1 MCVLTE
7 YNITGE
13 QNSPVN
19 LVCKIIAIGNV
30 ISGLDITY
38 QNNLTIFNFTK
49 EFNIYIYIYNM
60 HVCTV

>member
-7 YNITGE
+7 YNITAE
-13 QNSPVN
+13 LNSPAN

-38 QNNLTIFNFTK
+38 QDNVTIFNFTK
-49 EFNIYIYIYNM
+49 EFNIYI
-60 HVCTV
+60 